1 MLPEQ
6 SSTKSCAFI
15 LLKAIE
21 VTILFK
27 SYFRNE
33 VKTELSGKDCKIS
46 AQAGTRDAPALA
58 PLAVTDQI

>member
-6 SSTKSCAFI
+6 SSSKSTAFI

-21 VTILFK
+21 VTVLFK

-33 VKTELSGKDCKIS
+33 VKTELAGKDCKIS
-46 AQAGTRDAPALA
+46 VQPGTRDVPALA
-58 PLAVTDQI
+58 PLEIAEQI

>member
-6 SSTKSCAFI
+6 SSTKSSAFI
-15 LLKAIE
+15 LLKAIK
-21 VTILFK
+21 VISLFM

-46 AQAGTRDAPALA
+46 VQAGTRDALALA
-58 PLAVTDQI
+58 PLEAAEQI